1 MKIMLVQPKT
11 LMRPMD
17 TKLKTLMAPS
27 LALLTLINLTPEKHE
42 IFIVNENIEDI
53 DFNADVDLVGI
64 SVTVDVFNRAV
75 EIAKKFKER
84 NIPTVA
90 GGIHISACPEMAE
103 GHFDSICT
111 GKAERVSTKM
121 LEDAEKN

>member
-27 LALLTLINLTPEKHE
+27 LALLTLINLTPEKYE
-42 IFIVNENIEDI
+42 IFIVNENIEEI

-75 EIAKKFKER
+75 EIAKKFKR
-84 NIPTVA
+84 KIDLIKNQIC
-90 GGIHISACPEMAE
+90 HISVY
-103 GHFDSICT
+103 GR
-111 GKAERVSTKM
+111 KK
-121 LEDAEKN
+121 